1 MMKATTS
8 ILTVILF
15 SLCSYAQTK
24 NNLHLLIET
33 GHQYVNNKNYA
44 HLGVGIEYPFTKKS
58 SITFR
63 AKYLQTGISVNNEG
77 SSSGWV
83 SLGLDPS
90 YKLLYKGEILAFP
103 VNYKFE
109 TKLFTEKLRFFFN
122 GGPTLNFTLKEEY
135 IITENIEPY
144 DNPIYLNFNLG
155 LGFGYKINKK
165 SSIYISGE
173 SYSFGGGKTEEIGLL
188 SSRIKAEVSFI
199 NIGFKHKL

>member
-1 MMKATTS
+1 MKITTS

-15 SLCSYAQTK
+15 SLCSYAQK
-24 NNLHLLIET
+24 ENNLHLLIET
-33 GHQYVNNKNYA
+33 GHQHVNSKNYA
-44 HLGVGIEYPFTKKS
+44 HLGVGIEYSFTKKS
-58 SITFR
+58 SLTFR

-77 SSSGWV
+77 SSSGWF
-83 SLGLDPS
+83 SLTLDPS

-103 VNYKFE
+103 LNYKFE

-122 GGPTLNFTLKEEY
+122 AGPTVNFTLKEKY
-135 IITENIEPY
+135 IITKNIKAY

-155 LGFGYKINKK
+155 LGFGYKINEKN
-165 SSIYISGE
+165 SIYISGE